1 MKAKYILLLA
11 LIVFSTSNI
20 NAQYNTI
27 NDSIIN
33 QAVSLINSDSI
44 AYQLQWL
51 QNMGT
56 RFLIAPNHR
65 EVAANIKA
73 RFESYGLTEVNL
85 DSFQCYTNIN
95 YSNLHYDTTTW
106 QYNVEAKIIG
116 SVYPDEEILLMG
128 HHDNVQLDSD
138 PEIFAPG
145 ADDNAS
151 GTVAALETA
160 RVIMEMGYQPE
171 RTIVFLT
178 TAAEE
183 LMYFGDAGSRH
194 YATQA
199 EAEGKNIWG
208 VINNDMIAYDDGSNI
223 MTLSNVIGSEEIT
236 GVASLIT
243 SNYTS
248 LTPQLDS
255 PTSEGGADLAAFID
269 AGYHGVYLMEKDF
282 NPYYHS
288 ELDLVENCNLVYLTE
303 AIKIS
308 CGTVIYTD
316 ISVGIDKPGE
326 NETFVSVYPNPCK
339 DVININLSA
348 DITKQSK
355 IMLYNTTGQLLFNTT
370 IDAYQ
375 NNLSIDMIDYPAGV
389 YVLYICDKKNATKMK
404 IIRE

>member
-1 MKAKYILLLA
+1 MKAKFILL
-11 LIVFSTSNI
+11 IVSVVFSISTVT
-20 NAQYNTI
+20 AQYNTR
-27 NDSIIN
+27 NDSPVSEAI
-33 QAVSLINSDSI
+33 SLINSDSI

-65 EVAANIKA
+65 EVAENIKA
-73 RFESYGLTEVNL
+73 RFESYGITEVRL

-116 SVYPDEEILLMG
+116 SVYPDEEIIIMG

-138 PEIFAPG
+138 PEIYAPG

-183 LMYFGDAGSRH
+183 LMHFGDAGSEH
-194 YATQA
+194 YAAQS
-199 EAEGKNIWG
+199 EAEGTNIWG
-208 VINNDMIAYDDGSNI
+208 VINNDMIAYDNGSGVI
-223 MTLSNVIGSEEIT
+223 TLSNVIGSEEIT

-243 SNYTS
+243 STYTS
-248 LTPQLDS
+248 LTPDVDS
-255 PTSEGGADLAAFID
+255 PTSQGGADLAAFIE
-269 AGYHGVYLMEKDF
+269 AGYHGVYLMEKVF
-282 NPYYHS
+282 NPYYHT
-288 ELDLVENCNLVYLTE
+288 EMDLVENIDLDYLTE

-316 ISVGIDKPGE
+316 MTVGIDDS
-326 NETFVSVYPNPCK
+326 ETLQMLSVYPNPCENL
-339 DVININLSA
+339 VNIKLANNNQN
-348 DITKQSK
+348 TTVV
-355 IMLYNTTGQLLFNTT
+355 LYNTVGQLLSEYT
-370 IDAYQ
+370 ISPYQ
-375 NNLSIDMIDYPAGV
+375 TITSINMIDYPAGV
-389 YVLYICDKKNATKMK
+389 YVFYINDGKNIKKMK
-404 IIRE
+404 VIKE

>member
-1 MKAKYILLLA
+1 MKAKFILL
-11 LIVFSTSNI
+11 IVSVVFSISTV
-20 NAQYNTI
+20 NAQYNTR
-27 NDSIIN
+27 NDSLISEAI
-33 QAVSLINSDSI
+33 SRINSDSI
-44 AYQLQWL
+44 AFQLQWL

-56 RFLIAPNHR
+56 RFMIAPNHR
-65 EVAANIKA
+65 EVAENIKA
-73 RFESYGLTEVNL
+73 RFESYGITEVRL
-85 DSFQCYTNIN
+85 DSFQCYTKIN

-116 SVYPDEEILLMG
+116 SVYPDEETILMG

-183 LMYFGDAGSRH
+183 LMHFGDAGSEH
-194 YATQA
+194 YAAQA
-199 EAEGKNIWG
+199 EAEGTNIWG
-208 VINNDMIAYDDGSNI
+208 VINNDMIAYDDGSNV

-243 SNYTS
+243 STYTS
-248 LTPQLDS
+248 LTPDVDS
-255 PTSEGGADLAAFID
+255 PTSQGGADLAAFID
-269 AGYHGVYLMEKDF
+269 AGYHGVYLMEKVF

-288 ELDLVENCNLVYLTE
+288 ELDLVENCNLDYLTE

-316 ISVGIDKPGE
+316 MTVGVDDS
-326 NETFVSVYPNPCK
+326 ETVHRLNVYPNPCK
-339 DVININLSA
+339 NLVNIKLANNNRTTTLV
-348 DITKQSK
+348 
-355 IMLYNTTGQLLFNTT
+355 LYNTVGQLLLEYT
-370 IDAYQ
+370 ISPYQ
-375 NNLSIDMIDYPAGV
+375 SETSINMIDYPAGV
-389 YVLYICDKKNATKMK
+389 YVFYINDGKNIKKMK
-404 IIRE
+404 VIKE

>member
-1 MKAKYILLLA
+1 MFAIIL
-11 LIVFSTSNI
+11 FSMQTI
-20 NAQYNTI
+20 NAQYKSV
-27 NDSIIN
+27 NDSPIN
-33 QAVSLINSDSI
+33 EGISLINSDSI

-56 RFLIAPNHR
+56 RFMMAPNHR
-65 EVAANIKA
+65 EVAENIKA
-73 RFESYGLTEVNL
+73 RFESYGITEVRL

-116 SVYPDEEILLMG
+116 SVYPDEEIIVMG
-128 HHDNVQLDSD
+128 HHDNVQLESD

-183 LMYFGDAGSRH
+183 LMNFGDAGSEH

-199 EAEGKNIWG
+199 EAEGTNIWG
-208 VINNDMIAYDDGSNI
+208 VINNDMIAYDNGSNI

-243 SNYTS
+243 STYTY
-248 LTPQLDS
+248 LTPDVDS
-255 PTSEGGADLAAFID
+255 PTSSGGADLAAFIEM
-269 AGYHGVYLMEKDF
+269 GYKGVYLMEKVF

-288 ELDLVENCNLVYLTE
+288 ELDLVENCNLDYLTE

-326 NETFVSVYPNPCK
+326 KETLISVYPNPCK
-339 DVININLSA
+339 DVINIKLS
-348 DITKQSK
+348 DNTRKSK
-355 IMLYNTTGQLLFNTT
+355 IMLYNTTGQLLYNTT
-370 IDAYQ
+370 MDAYQ

-389 YVLYICDKKNATKMK
+389 YVLYIYDNKDLTKMK
-404 IIRE
+404 ILR